1 MNTDAFVLGKV
12 RLARDR
18 MLETFPYHAH
28 VLAAGRFQVE
38 RVGTM
43 AVTIRGGQLY
53 FLLDPRFV
61 VKHTLDELTAVLEHE
76 VNHVV
81 FGHLEVDRTT
91 YPDRDARL
99 IAEEVTA
106 NEFVRGKLPGRPHLL
121 ADYDLP
127 AGESTDERY
136 TKLEAR
142 RKSVPSRSNSVHGQA
157 NSVPAGSGSGPA
169 KKKRVP
175 KPRIRST
182 DNHVV
187 WPSPAEEDVAGV
199 IMGVFAR
206 AAAATPASLVPAIV
220 RRRLRRCN
228 EDPQAERITL
238 MSVPAA
244 HRLLAILERH
254 QKAIANFRR
263 PSRRLPALVGIV
275 PRIERK
281 PLRVVFIVDTSASI
295 SSDVLGR
302 VSALIR
308 KTAQVH
314 AITVI
319 EADDAVRQ
327 TYRYSR
333 PITFVHG
340 RGSTDL
346 RPALAQA
353 LGDRLRPD
361 VIVYATDGDG
371 PAPSVAPTI
380 PLIWLLT
387 PGGVSPANWGQ
398 VVALE

>member
-1 MNTDAFVLGKV
+1 MNTDAFTLGKV

-18 MLETFPYHAH
+18 MLETFPFYAH

-43 AVTIRGGQLY
+43 AVTIRAGQLY

-61 VKHTLDELTAVLEHE
+61 AKHSLDELAAVLEHE

-81 FGHLEVDRTT
+81 LGHLEVDRTG

-106 NEFVRGKLPGRPHLL
+106 NEFVRGTLPGRPHLL

-127 AGESTDERY
+127 VGESTDDRY
-136 TKLEAR
+136 MKLEGR
-142 RKSVPSRSNSVHGQA
+142 KKSVPNRPDSVLPA
-157 NSVPAGSGSGPA
+157 ASSVPAPGGSGPA
-169 KKKRVP
+169 NRKAGRP
-175 KPRIRST
+175 PTIRST
-182 DNHVV
+182 DNHIV
-187 WPSPAEEDVAGV
+187 WPSAAEKDVADV
-199 IMGVFAR
+199 IMRALAR
-206 AAAATPASLVPAIV
+206 AAAATPASLVPAVV
-220 RRRLRRCN
+220 RRRLQQRN
-228 EDPQAERITL
+228 EDPQAERIMP
-238 MSVPAA
+238 MSVPAP
-244 HRLLAILERH
+244 HRLLAVLERH
-254 QKAIANFRR
+254 QKASANFRR

-281 PLRVVFIVDTSASI
+281 SLRVAFIVDTSASI
-295 SSDVLGR
+295 PNDVLGR

-314 AITVI
+314 AVTVI
-319 EADDAVRQ
+319 EADNAVRQ
-327 TYRYSR
+327 TYPYSR

-346 RPALAQA
+346 RPALAQV
-353 LGDRLRPD
+353 LRECLRPD

-387 PGGVSPANWGQ
+387 PGGKVPATWGN
-398 VVALE
+398 VVKL